1 MKGDKREGR
10 GGGKRQIG
18 TDRDRYG
25 DSGDRRTGRNIGGE
39 KKGKDSFVLKGAHSE
54 KERDPSYPG
63 KKVMKAKI
71 KDDDDSK

>member
-1 MKGDKREGR
+1 MEIVETDGH
-10 GGGKRQIG
+10 RQ
-18 TDRDRYG
+18 
-25 DSGDRRTGRNIGGE
+25 TGRNIGGE

-71 KDDDDSK
+71 KDDDSK